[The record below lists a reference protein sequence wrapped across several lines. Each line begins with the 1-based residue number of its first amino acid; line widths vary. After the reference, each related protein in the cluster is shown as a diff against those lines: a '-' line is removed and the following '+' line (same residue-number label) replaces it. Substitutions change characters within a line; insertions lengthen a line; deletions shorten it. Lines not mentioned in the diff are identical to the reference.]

1 MTTTQHK
8 ELRDALNKVR
18 SLTASLPTGRRNC
31 VDNLCSRISR
41 EARKQKPER
50 RHGAPDENPNEQSAP
65 TQKRAI
71 LAYLNA
77 GGVLTKSNAKQ
88 ICGAEDFRKRISEL
102 RAAGHDIKDRWCQ
115 EKNRY
120 GHVTNFKQYYMEGAR

>member
-1 MTTTQHK
+1 MTTTQHD
-8 ELRDALNKVR
+8 ELRD
-18 SLTASLPTGRRNC
+18 
-31 VDNLCSRISR
+31 
-41 EARKQKPER
+41 R